1 MPRTYSDE
9 ALRVSYHNANPSDYA
24 PTDQDLDAW
33 DASLQATYA
42 SRLDGPMAEA
52 GIDDTSENRSWIV
65 LLAELSNGQAPLVR
79 VRNAC
84 KYFSNT
90 WDV

>member
-1 MPRTYSDE
+1 MARTYSNE
-9 ALRVSYHNANPSDYA
+9 VLRVSYHNANPSDYA
-24 PTDQDLDAW
+24 PTDQDLDDW

-52 GIDDTSENRSWIV
+52 GIHSTPVNRSWIV

-84 KYFSNT
+84 KYFANT
-90 WDV
+90 WEV